1 MRSIR
6 TAEELV
12 SIHSLGFRGE
22 ALSSIAAVT
31 RTEVITKTEEGQ
43 SGIKYV
49 IEGGKETALEE
60 TGAPNGTTFLIHQLF
75 YNIPARRK
83 FLKTPVTEAGHVQD
97 RSFIRPTSASSRI
110 SRNIRR
116 YMR

>member
-1 MRSIR
+1 M
-6 TAEELV
+6 
-12 SIHSLGFRGE
+12 
-22 ALSSIAAVT
+22 SSIAAVT

-60 TGAPNGTTFLIHQLF
+60 TGAPNGTTFLFISYF
-75 YNIPARRK
+75 IIYPRGEN

-97 RSFIRPTSASSRI
+97 LLIHLALSHPGFIFI
-110 SRNIRR
+110 
-116 YMR
+116 YQ